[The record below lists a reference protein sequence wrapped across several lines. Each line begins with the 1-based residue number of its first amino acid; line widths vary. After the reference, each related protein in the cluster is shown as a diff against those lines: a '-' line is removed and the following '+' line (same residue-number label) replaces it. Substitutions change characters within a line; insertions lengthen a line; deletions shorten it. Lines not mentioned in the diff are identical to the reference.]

1 MTRLPTMITAALSV
15 ILVLFFSAEVWD
27 VGSTVELY
35 QLAILSLIAVGTATV
50 VLYRL
55 FAFSGVLTRGRV
67 LAESTVVTIPPP
79 RERLPHHAALFLC
92 FTGLAYLGAITV
104 FPRKLMETWPTVDPA
119 VRTLD
124 HVKLGTLIAALGV
137 LAGSLGG
144 RAEEDLVRTVLFI
157 DEETSPLRYTATQ
170 RLTLPPRQWNSAM
183 PSSSVVTGSITLPVM
198 SR

>member
-50 VLYRL
+50 VLYRS

-67 LAESTVVTIPPP
+67 LAESTVVTS
-79 RERLPHHAALFLC
+79 AATALSVFLTMLLLFLC

-124 HVKLGTLIAALGV
+124 HVKLGMFIAALGV

-144 RAEEDLVRTVLFI
+144 RADSKDLVRTVLFI
-157 DEETSPLRYTATQ
+157 DEET
-170 RLTLPPRQWNSAM
+170 
-183 PSSSVVTGSITLPVM
+183 
-198 SR
+198 